1 MPTQRI
7 AYLLKQYLDK
17 LITEE
22 ELAELT
28 LLLEDDTAGESVRQ
42 ALEDLIASAGV
53 PASYEEEA
61 WEPLF
66 QKIVKR
72 SEAVE
77 MRPRRRVLPLTRIGW
92 AAAAAVLILV
102 AGGRWFGRKERKDSQ
117 QVVSL
122 AHDAAPGG
130 DKALLTLGDGSTVR
144 LDEVRAGLVGRQG
157 NEQLIKSKNAELLYQ
172 ADNRDGAS
180 TAAGTGDRVS
190 TVAGSDRTETI
201 RYNVLATPRGGQYKL
216 VLPDGT
222 KVWLNA
228 ATSLRYPTAF
238 TGKER
243 EVELKGE
250 AYFEVAADAA
260 RPFRVR
266 VSTGGDK
273 DPQARP
279 VAGWEP
285 MVVEV
290 LGTHFNI
297 MSYADEP
304 VAKTTLLEGSVRVRK
319 GGKGMLIRPGEQ
331 TRLNGDGSLVVVK
344 ADVEEAVA
352 WKNGLFK
359 FEEADIDQVMRQ
371 LSRWYDLEVVY
382 TNGLP
387 KDRFRGEMYRDVNVS
402 VILRILEASGIHFTV
417 EGKKLLVK

>member
-28 LLLEDDTAGESVRQ
+28 LLLEDDTAGASVRR

-53 PASYEEEA
+53 PVSYEEEA

-66 QKIVKR
+66 QKILQR

-77 MRPRRRVLPLTRIGW
+77 TRPRRPILAFRRIGW
-92 AAAAAVLILV
+92 VAAAVLILV
-102 AGGRWFGRKERKDSQ
+102 AGGRWLGRKERKDSQ
-117 QVVSL
+117 RVVSL

-172 ADNRDGAS
+172 ADNGDRAS
-180 TAAGTGDRVS
+180 AAAGSGSGPS
-190 TVAGSDRTETI
+190 TTAGSDRTETI

-238 TGKER
+238 AGKER

-250 AYFEVAADAA
+250 AYFEVAANAT

-266 VSTGGDK
+266 VSTGGEK

-279 VAGWEP
+279 VAGREP

-304 VAKTTLLEGSVRVRK
+304 MAKTTLLEGSVRVRK
-319 GGKGMLIRPGEQ
+319 GGKGVLIRPDEQ
-331 TRLNGDGSLVVVK
+331 ARLNGDGSLVVVK

-382 TNGLP
+382 ANGLP

-402 VILRILEASGIHFTV
+402 AILRILEASGIHFTV